1 MIGFE
6 YQVKFSELK
15 EIIEDLSKN
24 KEIYF
29 NSLTKELKQIEV
41 NYTTFDHL
49 NNSVILENHSKI

>member
-6 YQVKFSELK
+6 YQVKLSELK

-29 NSLTKELKQIEV
+29 NSLIEELKQI
-41 NYTTFDHL
+41 
-49 NNSVILENHSKI
+49 